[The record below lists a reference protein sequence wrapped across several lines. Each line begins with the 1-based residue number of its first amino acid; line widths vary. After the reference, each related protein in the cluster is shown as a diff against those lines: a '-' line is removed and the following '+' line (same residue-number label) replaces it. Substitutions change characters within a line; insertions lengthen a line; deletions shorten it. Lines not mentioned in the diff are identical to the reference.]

1 MYYSVP
7 YQYIKTKVDVRLT
20 ETTVEID
27 YKHSRI
33 ASHRRLYGR
42 PGQYKTVTEHMPP
55 EHQEFLEWNGD
66 RFRRWAKQLGP
77 NTYEVI
83 NAILTSGRVEQQSYS
98 ACMGLLKMASKYSD
112 EKLEAACEKALSYT
126 SQPSYK
132 GVKNILLNMKDEPP
146 KKTDPSNQ
154 YGITR
159 GARYYGGNKS

>member
-1 MYYSVP
+1 
-7 YQYIKTKVDVRLT
+7 
-20 ETTVEID
+20 
-27 YKHSRI
+27 
-33 ASHRRLYGR
+33 
-42 PGQYKTVTEHMPP
+42 MPP

-83 NAILTSGRVEQQSYS
+83 NAILTSGRVEQQLYS

-132 GVKNILLNMKDEPP
+132 GVKNILINMKDEPP
-146 KKTDPSNQ
+146 KKPDPSNQ